1 MSQPVTPIAS
11 PGQHRVRAGIFRRG
25 TAWLFS
31 QKHFHFKLLSG
42 TAAGVVVIILD
53 GYSFVLLAYRRCAAP
68 LRGTSEF
75 PGGDPFSATPWGIPA
90 GTFGN
95 ERVEVF
101 DSRVEPRSG
110 GRQIVP
116 WRGIQMNQ
124 FI

>member
-1 MSQPVTPIAS
+1 MTRVLPDPGPARMRSGPSTVETAS
-11 PGQHRVRAGIFRRG
+11 RWCGLRPARKRSARSVV
-25 TAWLFS
+25 
-31 QKHFHFKLLSG
+31 
-42 TAAGVVVIILD
+42 GVVVIILD